1 MMIGNFILEIKIQK
15 VEIISY
21 KSYWIGDS
29 YLAIWLQKFDWNF
42 ILILWRLKL
51 TKLANGESFIKKIK
65 IIK

>member
-51 TKLANGESFIKKIK
+51 TKLANGESLIEKKSK
-65 IIK
+65 